1 MSEIIF
7 YIFSTFLV
15 GASVAVIFS
24 RNPVHSVLFLIFAF
38 FNAAGLFVLMGAEFL
53 AMLLVIVYVGAV
65 AVLFL
70 FVVMMMKVSPEEQRP
85 VFSKTRFISALKT
98 LFSFV
103 IYGVVFLVISFVMLS
118 IAPIAEALQGGENFQ
133 LDDLMALLETSK
145 WSVFS
150 PQVAVAPMAF
160 TIIVTFLIARYV
172 TQLFTQKVFLKI
184 ISGFVDSLAFM
195 LLLGA
200 GFMSVFI
207 SLALGWVG
215 SPLQD
220 DLIASPTPPTDLVT
234 NTHALGQIIYGDY
247 IFAFQA
253 CGIILLV
260 AMIGAIVLTH
270 RKREGVKKQ
279 DILEQVMRCPKKTL
293 VVQNMPLGQGVE

>member
-1 MSEIIF
+1 MTEIIF

-15 GASVAVIFS
+15 GASLAVIFS

-70 FVVMMMKVSPEEQRP
+70 FVVMMMKVNPDEQRA
-85 VFSKTRFISALKT
+85 VFSKKRFIAAFKT
-98 LFSFV
+98 LSAFV
-103 IYGVVFLVISFVMLS
+103 TYGVIFFITAFVLLS
-118 IAPIAEALQGGENFQ
+118 IAPVVDVMQGGGHFK
-133 LDDLMALLETSK
+133 LDDLWALLQISK
-145 WSVFS
+145 WSLFS
-150 PQVAVAPMAF
+150 PNALVAPSVLSV
-160 TIIVTFLIARYV
+160 IVTLLIARYV
-172 TQLFTQKVFLKI
+172 TQVIMDRAFLTI
-184 ISGFVDSLAFM
+184 VSGFVDSLAFM

-200 GFMSVFI
+200 SFMSVFV
-207 SLALGWVG
+207 SLALGWVS
-215 SPLQD
+215 SPLRE
-220 DLIASPTPPTDLVT
+220 DLIASPTPPTDLVG

-247 IFAFQA
+247 IFAFQC

-279 DILEQVMRCPKKTL
+279 DILDQVMRSPKETL
-293 VVQNMPLGQGVE
+293 IVQNMPLGKGIE

>member
-1 MSEIIF
+1 MTEIIF

-15 GASVAVIFS
+15 GASFAVIFS

-70 FVVMMMKVSPEEQRP
+70 FVVMMMKVSPEEQRA
-85 VFSKTRFISALKT
+85 VFSKTRFVAALKT
-98 LFSFV
+98 LSAF
-103 IYGVVFLVISFVMLS
+103 ITYGVIFLITAFVMLS
-118 IAPIAEALQGGENFQ
+118 VAPVVDVIQGGGHFK
-133 LDDLMALLETSK
+133 LDDLWAVLQASK
-145 WSVFS
+145 WSLFS
-150 PQVAVAPMAF
+150 PNSLIAPVVLSV
-160 TIIVTFLIARYV
+160 IVTVFIARYV
-172 TQLFTQKVFLKI
+172 AQILTNRAFLTI
-184 ISGFVDSLAFM
+184 VSGFVDSLAFM

-200 GFMSVFI
+200 SFMSVFV
-207 SLALGWVG
+207 SLALGWVP
-215 SPLQD
+215 SPLRD

-247 IFAFQA
+247 IFAFQS

-279 DILEQVMRCPKKTL
+279 NIIDQVMRCPKETL
-293 VVQNMPLGQGVE
+293 IVQKMPLGKGIE

>member
-1 MSEIIF
+1 MTEFIF

-15 GASVAVIFS
+15 GASLAVIFS

-70 FVVMMMKVSPEEQRP
+70 FVVMMMKVTPEEQRS
-85 VFSKTRFISALKT
+85 VFSKTRFVAALKT
-98 LFSFV
+98 LFSFA
-103 IYGVVFLVISFVMLS
+103 IYTIVFLTASIAMLS
-118 IAPIAEALQGGENFQ
+118 IAPITDVIQGGGAFQ
-133 LDDLMALLETSK
+133 LDGLKQLLETSR
-145 WSVFS
+145 WSIFS
-150 PQVAVAPMAF
+150 PQATLAPVALSV
-160 TIIVTFLIARYV
+160 IVTILIARYV
-172 TQLFTQKVFLKI
+172 TQVLTQKTFLKI

-200 GFMSVFI
+200 AFMGVFV
-207 SLALGWVG
+207 SLALGWVS
-215 SPLQD
+215 SPLRE

-247 IFAFQA
+247 IFAFQS

-279 DILEQVMRCPKKTL
+279 DIIEQITRCPKKTL
-293 VVQNMPLGQGVE
+293 IVQNMPLGKGID